1 MSSAL
6 ASARKRSIPQPGQQP
21 PLPGK
26 TIGSAPTPVG
36 KTSVGNPSNVPTGGN
51 GQLTLAQIID
61 VYGRRIL
68 QLEKQVLEINP
79 VSVSRGSV
87 DPASL
92 AKLVSDIVESKLAG
106 SKFTETK
113 SVDSKSAESE
123 ESIDSKIDA
132 RLKEFA
138 LKEIVPIVEE
148 LNARNEVLA
157 REIVELKDLLLNLQ
171 SFTMTTHKKILDIAL
186 EPFEGIG
193 SNEVGLVQGDNILD
207 DVQEGVEEN
216 EVDEEHAAIL
226 AELEKSLLSIPE
238 EYEMNPGISEATS
251 KSKSEAK
258 SEATSKSKSEAKSEA
273 ISEATSKAISAVN
286 SEAKSEA
293 TSESKTVA
301 KDVAEHIVKT
311 LSKSIEETTLETV
324 PEETV
329 V

>member
-1 MSSAL
+1 MRSKAGETDVLTRYKMSSAL

-26 TIGSAPTPVG
+26 TIGSAPANGGNP
-36 KTSVGNPSNVPTGGN
+36 SNGNPSNVPTGGG

-68 QLEKQVLEINP
+68 QLEKQLSELNP
-79 VSVSRGSV
+79 VSASQGSVGV

-92 AKLVSDIVESKLAG
+92 TKLVSGIVDSKLAE
-106 SKFTETK
+106 SKPAE
-113 SVDSKSAESE
+113 SIDSKKAESAELF
-123 ESIDSKIDA
+123 DSKIDA
-132 RLKEFA
+132 RLKDFA

-186 EPFEGIG
+186 EPFETIG
-193 SNEVGLVQGDNILD
+193 QVGTTQGDNILD
-207 DVQEGVEEN
+207 DIQEGVEEN

-238 EYEMNPGISEATS
+238 EYELNPGI
-251 KSKSEAK
+251 
-258 SEATSKSKSEAKSEA
+258 
-273 ISEATSKAISAVN
+273 I
-286 SEAKSEA
+286 EAKSEA

-301 KDVAEHIVKT
+301 KDVADHIKT